1 MSDLIPFTYDG
12 REVRT
17 VVVDGEPWFVLADLC
32 HVLGLSNPTMVAQRL
47 SDDDLSRTEVI
58 DSMGRRQSVT
68 IVNESGMYDVVL
80 RSDKTEAIN
89 FRRWI
94 TGTVLP
100 QIRKTGSYG
109 IQARL
114 EGPELLAAAVIESQR
129 MLEARDA
136 RIHQLESRAA
146 VDAPKVIYVDTYVT
160 DADLLSF
167 RTIAGAIGVQESWL
181 RELLIE
187 KRWIYRETASRW
199 SEKKQAKVEVHRY
212 SAHAEKKRYFR
223 PVEVHDAPRFRNEV
237 MHTLKVTPIGAEAIA
252 RLVGR
257 EAIAS

>member
-17 VVVDGEPWFVLADLC
+17 VVMDGEPWLILRDLMEL
-32 HVLGLSNPTMVAQRL
+32 LGLGNPTEIVKTL
-47 SDDDLSRTEVI
+47 DDDEFSSTEVI
-58 DSMGRRQSVT
+58 DSIGRRQQMT
-68 IVNESGMYDVVL
+68 IINEPGTYSLIL
-80 RSDKTEAIN
+80 RSRKPEARAIK
-89 FRRWI
+89 RWV
-94 TGTVLP
+94 THEVLP

-114 EGPELLAAAVIESQR
+114 EGPELLAAAVLESQR

-136 RIHQLESRAA
+136 RIHQLETRAA

-160 DADLLSF
+160 DADLISF
-167 RTIAGAIGVQESWL
+167 RTIAGTLGVQESWL

-212 SAHAEKKRYFR
+212 SAHADKKRYFR

-237 MHTLKVTPIGAEAIA
+237 MHTLKVTPAGAEAIA
-252 RLVGR
+252 RLVSR